1 MYVGMNSMIGK
12 SSFIYHE
19 ELGHPQAVRIEDYR
33 GSYIYIYM
41 DRTNSKH
48 HIFLKSKLSTTCHL
62 ALNHHRATASEK
74 KNMFTAWEQGYKSTS
89 RW

>member
-1 MYVGMNSMIGK
+1 
-12 SSFIYHE
+12 
-19 ELGHPQAVRIEDYR
+19 
-33 GSYIYIYM
+33 M

-74 KNMFTAWEQGYKSTS
+74 KKTCSQLGSKDINPHPGGDDRIISFKKYQVLG
-89 RW
+89 